1 MKKSKILASVTS
13 AVLLTSMLVI
23 PTHALSWRDGVQKNW
38 SFTYAGGAGVAS
50 VSVSDTNHTVNT
62 TMRRA
67 IPWSP
72 RPAPSCGGDSYT
84 NVTTLPAQAKTGYE
98 ITGVLENGRAGNFTL
113 TDDGIQFSFTRKGA
127 EIAGIS
133 GKDVTF
139 SIQTQAKEYE
149 LVYNEPT
156 LGVIELG
163 SCRTGEYIWQTAWK
177 ADATFVGW
185 AFNGEKV
192 DVVTEEMAAFGDAHN
207 GAIYVT
213 PIFK

>member
-62 TMRRA
+62 TMA
-67 IPWSP
+67 
-72 RPAPSCGGDSYT
+72 AGDT
-84 NVTTLPAQAKTGYE
+84 VVTKTGYE

>member
-62 TMRRA
+62 TMAAGDTVVTKTGTIVWR
-67 IPWSP
+67 
-72 RPAPSCGGDSYT
+72 DSYT
-84 NVTTLPAQAKTGYE
+84 NVTT
-98 ITGVLENGRAGNFTL
+98 FT
-113 TDDGIQFSFTRKGA
+113 A
-127 EIAGIS
+127 
-133 GKDVTF
+133 
-139 SIQTQAKEYE
+139 QAKEYE

-156 LGVIELG
+156 LGVFELG